1 MKQGTIHVAIEARA
15 VVGVIGQTV
24 ELIQTRRWCRGGL
37 AEEVDGR
44 RMVDKLSTELGDTAS
59 SVAAI
64 RSLYP
69 QSVSQLQERATD
81 CASLGSLVS
90 HLP

>member
-1 MKQGTIHVAIEARA
+1 
-15 VVGVIGQTV
+15 
-24 ELIQTRRWCRGGL
+24 
-37 AEEVDGR
+37 
-44 RMVDKLSTELGDTAS
+44 MVDKLSTELGDTAS